1 MALAVAAFVALH
13 VWKAPPLAVVAGAA
27 AVGVLAL

>member
-1 MALAVAAFVALH
+1 MALAVAAFVALN